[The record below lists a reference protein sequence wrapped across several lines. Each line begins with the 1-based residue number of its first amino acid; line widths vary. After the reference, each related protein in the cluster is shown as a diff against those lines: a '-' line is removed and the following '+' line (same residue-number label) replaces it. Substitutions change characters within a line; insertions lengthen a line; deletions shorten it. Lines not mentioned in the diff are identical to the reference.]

1 VAKKGVMQ
9 KMIRD
14 KEYFPIGKERR
25 LAGVD
30 VKKERSRA
38 AREQETREAQQEKR
52 KWRGPERQKR

>member
-1 VAKKGVMQ
+1 MQ

-38 AREQETREAQQEKR
+38 AHEQETREAQQEKR
-52 KWRGPERQKR
+52 KWHGPERQKR